1 VTVDNNKE
9 NFKRFV
15 EHLDDSHAGVWT
27 VANWLNSR
35 GNTVIVPPTTVAK
48 SYEDRLNHVDG
59 GDLFIQQRI
68 EVKVRN
74 LDFTSRDDFPYKDG
88 MLVCA
93 KHSYDNASPKPYAYI
108 YLNKAM
114 THVALIMSTTSKHWT
129 VKDVK
134 DSRYVE
140 SNQLT
145 YECPLEWVI
154 FSKM

>member
-1 VTVDNNKE
+1 VT
-9 NFKRFV
+9 
-15 EHLDDSHAGVWT
+15 
-27 VANWLNSR
+27 
-35 GNTVIVPPTTVAK
+35 VPPTTVAS

-74 LDFTSRDDFPYKDG
+74 LDFTSRDDFPFKDG

-114 THVALIMSTTSKHWT
+114 THVALIMSSTAKHWT

-145 YECPLEWVI
+145 YECPLEWVT

>member
-1 VTVDNNKE
+1 MDNNKE

-15 EHLDDSHAGVWT
+15 DHLDASHAGVWT

-93 KHSYDNASPKPYAYI
+93 KHSYDNASPKPYAYV

-114 THVALIMSTTSKHWT
+114 THVALIMATTSKHWT